1 MGKILIAEDNP
12 AMLRSLTMALEC
24 GGHKVQ
30 AVSDGLE
37 AMAALARQHF
47 DLLLTDI
54 VMPKLDGVE
63 LTDIV
68 MPKLDGVEVAR
79 HARAKQPGLRVTF
92 MTGFGEGALRA
103 RNIPIDVTFI
113 TGFGEKALRERNIA
127 IHGMRVLS
135 KPFKLRE
142 LIEHVD
148 DILLH

>member
-1 MGKILIAEDNP
+1 MGQILIAEDNP
-12 AMLRSLTMALEC
+12 AMLRSLRMALQC

-37 AMAALARQHF
+37 AVAALRRQHF

-63 LTDIV
+63 
-68 MPKLDGVEVAR
+68 VAR
-79 HARAKQPGLRVTF
+79 HARVNQPGLRVTF
-92 MTGFGEGALRA
+92 ITGFGEGALRA

-113 TGFGEKALRERNIA
+113 TGLGEKALRERNIA
-127 IHGMRVLS
+127 IDGMRVLS
-135 KPFKLRE
+135 KPFHLRE

-148 DILLH
+148 DMLLR

>member
-1 MGKILIAEDNP
+1 MGQILIAEDNP
-12 AMLRSLTMALEC
+12 AMLRSLRMALQC

-37 AMAALARQHF
+37 AVAALRRQHF

-63 LTDIV
+63 
-68 MPKLDGVEVAR
+68 VAR
-79 HARAKQPGLRVTF
+79 HARVNQPGLRVTF
-92 MTGFGEGALRA
+92 ITGFGEGALRA
-103 RNIPIDVTFI
+103 RNIEID
-113 TGFGEKALRERNIA
+113 
-127 IHGMRVLS
+127 GMRVLS

-148 DILLH
+148 DMLLS

>member
-1 MGKILIAEDNP
+1 MGQILIAEDNP
-12 AMLRSLTMALEC
+12 AMLRSLRMALQC

-37 AMAALARQHF
+37 AVAALRRQHF

-63 LTDIV
+63 
-68 MPKLDGVEVAR
+68 VAR
-79 HARAKQPGLRVTF
+79 RARVNQPGLRVTF
-92 MTGFGEGALRA
+92 ITGFGEGALRA

-113 TGFGEKALRERNIA
+113 TGLGEKALRERNIA
-127 IHGMRVLS
+127 IDGMRVLS
-135 KPFKLRE
+135 KPFNLRE

-148 DILLH
+148 DMLLR

>member
-1 MGKILIAEDNP
+1 MGQILIAEDNP
-12 AMLRSLTMALEC
+12 AMLRFLRMALQC

-37 AMAALARQHF
+37 AVAALRRRHF
-47 DLLLTDI
+47 DLL
-54 VMPKLDGVE
+54 

-79 HARAKQPGLRVTF
+79 HARVNQPGLRVTF
-92 MTGFGEGALRA
+92 ITGFGEGALRA

-113 TGFGEKALRERNIA
+113 TGLGEKALRERNIA
-127 IHGMRVLS
+127 IDGMRVLS
-135 KPFKLRE
+135 KPFNLRE

-148 DILLH
+148 DMLLH

>member
-1 MGKILIAEDNP
+1 MGHILIAEDNP
-12 AMLRSLTMALEC
+12 AMLRLLTMALQR

-30 AVSDGLE
+30 AVSDGLK
-37 AMAALARQHF
+37 AVAALRRQHF

-63 LTDIV
+63 
-68 MPKLDGVEVAR
+68 VAR
-79 HARAKQPGLRVTF
+79 HARANQPGLRVTF
-92 MTGFGEGALRA
+92 ITGFGEGALRA

-127 IHGMRVLS
+127 IDGMRVLS

-142 LIEHVD
+142 LVEHVD
-148 DILLH
+148 DMLLR

>member
-1 MGKILIAEDNP
+1 MGQILIAEDNP
-12 AMLRSLTMALEC
+12 AMLRSLRMALEF

-37 AMAALARQHF
+37 AVAALRRQHF

-63 LTDIV
+63 
-68 MPKLDGVEVAR
+68 VAR
-79 HARAKQPGLRVTF
+79 HARANQPGLRVTF
-92 MTGFGEGALRA
+92 ITGFGEGALRA

-127 IHGMRVLS
+127 IDGMRVLS
-135 KPFKLRE
+135 KPFNLRE
-142 LIEHVD
+142 LIEQVD
-148 DILLH
+148 DMLLH

>member
-1 MGKILIAEDNP
+1 MGQILIAEDNP
-12 AMLRSLTMALEC
+12 AMLRSLRMALQC

-30 AVSDGLE
+30 AVSDGL
-37 AMAALARQHF
+37 AAVAALRRQHF

-63 LTDIV
+63 
-68 MPKLDGVEVAR
+68 VAR
-79 HARAKQPGLRVTF
+79 HARVNQPGLRVTF
-92 MTGFGEGALRA
+92 ITGFGEGALRA

-127 IHGMRVLS
+127 IDGMRVLS
-135 KPFKLRE
+135 KPFNLRE

-148 DILLH
+148 DMLLR